1 MFKSNS
7 NNFDEE
13 KVGGSLSKRKK
24 NKNKILES
32 EEKDFDDELESNLDR
47 KRTSSTLTAM
57 TSILKDSQTLSTL
70 TGNNEPKKEDKNYA
84 VLFESLFEN
93 SELSF
98 SFYNFL
104 LLDQNREPW

>member
-1 MFKSNS
+1 
-7 NNFDEE
+7 
-13 KVGGSLSKRKK
+13 
-24 NKNKILES
+24 
-32 EEKDFDDELESNLDR
+32 
-47 KRTSSTLTAM
+47 M